1 MILISEGLVL
11 EGLSSD
17 VDDIAAIAADVRA
30 SLDVML
36 LDVPGVD
43 VTESQRPTT
52 PREDRD
58 RQVEGLE
65 SLAGLSR
72 GALHRIIVTGDN
84 AFQRVM
90 RSIAGYYLIG
100 VESRPRDRDGR
111 RHRISVKSLRRGA
124 TI

>member
-1 MILISEGLVL
+1 MSPARSSDDSLIST
-11 EGLSSD
+11 
-17 VDDIAAIAADVRA
+17 A
-30 SLDVML
+30 
-36 LDVPGVD
+36 VPGVD

-124 TI
+124 TL